1 METGRAN
8 TVLVFDQGD
17 NVTAAVSTVIAKT
30 IKKNAGEEIIFRGPA
45 RFTERTEKHILEVIM
60 PVADT
65 IFKALGLSNKD
76 FEISIVNLE
85 EASVK
90 DIGLQISGFS
100 ADVPILLAILSA
112 GLGMEVSENLIST
125 GHIASTDGDIRMV
138 KDIQKKLA
146 AACANGSIQRFVYPA
161 INQDEIFNGLSP
173 AEKENVSGAFSKYKG
188 NVKTAAIRDIS
199 ELIQTV
205 FSEEQVVLASLKHGF
220 FKTCTHYASRGTHL
234 GKAVNFFTENN
245 SKRFWA
251 VLEEKLLRALS
262 ESARELMQ
270 AFAAFHIKQN
280 TYPEKAGSKLLQ
292 LVYSIPPETRS
303 LKIDFPILTIS
314 ECIKLSQFARES
326 DQEDV
331 LLLYRASFEKE
342 NRQRKMPSISK
353 GLNEENDID
362 SGSSKLESI
371 LSEINT
377 DALSQTIGQPIDSA
391 RAAYI
396 MDSVVAESNT
406 AFNDTI
412 TAFYIHLLRHTRNVL
427 EPIDLNAAGAE
438 AFALL
443 ERTFQKK
450 GGVRTA
456 LAEAISATNGGLRR
470 ILDDITAQFK
480 HEQLE
485 MHVNRVLKLVLDPLD
500 WQGKVELIRAIL
512 KRLEHQL
519 PQDILS
525 QPPEQ
530 YAAHYDVIVRAYINS
545 MDQIKSIIRS
555 F

>member
-146 AACANGSIQRFVYPA
+146 AACANGSTQRFVYPA
-161 INQDEIFNGLSP
+161 INQDAIYNGLSP
-173 AEKENVSGAFSKYKG
+173 AEKDNVSGAFSKYKG

-220 FKTCTHYASRGTHL
+220 FKTRTHYASRGTHL
-234 GKAVNFFTENN
+234 GKAVNFFTKNN
-245 SKRFWA
+245 SQRFWE

-500 WQGKVELIRAIL
+500 WNGKVELIRAIL

>member
-500 WQGKVELIRAIL
+500 WNGKVELIRAIL

>member
-30 IKKNAGEEIIFRGPA
+30 IKRTTEERIIFRGPA

-146 AACANGSIQRFVYPA
+146 AACANGSTQRFVYPA
-161 INQDEIFNGLSP
+161 INQDAIYNGLSP
-173 AEKENVSGAFSKYKG
+173 AEKDNVSGAFSKYKG

-220 FKTCTHYASRGTHL
+220 FKTRTHYASRGTHL
-234 GKAVNFFTENN
+234 GKAVNFFTKNN
-245 SKRFWA
+245 SQRFWE

-500 WQGKVELIRAIL
+500 WNGKVELIRAIL